1 MEIRVGAID
10 AERVGDVG
18 ATDAER
24 AGATDVERLWLKR
37 VRGEAMLGI

>member
-1 MEIRVGAID
+1 MGALD

-24 AGATDVERLWLKR
+24 IGVGVTDVERLWPMR
-37 VRGEAMLGI
+37 ERGEAMLRI